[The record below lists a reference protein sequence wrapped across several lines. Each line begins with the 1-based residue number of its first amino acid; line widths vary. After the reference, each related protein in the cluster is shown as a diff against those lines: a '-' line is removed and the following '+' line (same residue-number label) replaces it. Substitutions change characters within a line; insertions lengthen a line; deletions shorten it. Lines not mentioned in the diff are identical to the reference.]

1 MESEAVAAVRRRLEG
16 QAREHTERLELASR
30 QLAETRKRTEE
41 TNAKFAHDVHRLVQ
55 RLRGSNAARKAAGR
69 SGPGTLSFD
78 AEDVE
83 PDDAFPGSVPR
94 PQRTEGGPADEEQ
107 QGSFLQRVQ
116 QRPQATPPPAPATP
130 AEPQRPTSP
139 APPPHPA
146 PPRRV
151 PPRRPAAE
159 DSDDD
164 FSGQTWL
171 R

>member
-41 TNAKFAHDVHRLVQ
+41 TNAKFVHDVHRLVQ
-55 RLRGSNAARKAAGR
+55 RLRESNAARKAAGR

-83 PDDAFPGSVPR
+83 PDDAFPGSAPR
-94 PQRTEGGPADEEQ
+94 RTEGGPADDEQ
-107 QGSFLQRVQ
+107 QGSVLQRAQ
-116 QRPQATPPPAPATP
+116 QRPLATPPPAPA
-130 AEPQRPTSP
+130 EPQRPTPP

-151 PPRRPAAE
+151 PPRRPAAG